1 MRNARGSPP
10 TSITH
15 ICLPT
20 LASSSALAP
29 TMALMIIRH
38 AYQYVHLPPHSPTTT
53 LFPRGAST
61 HALPITLDIWA
72 RSPPV
77 IKSACQ
83 VSQYDIKV
91 ARLPPSLTS
100 PLPCASPL
108 AQSTLTTWMVHLRSA
123 SQGAQATTMAALLTK
138 FVWLVDHVQLPL
150 QFILQMIQ
158 LICVWALAPTITS
171 QIHTQADA

>member
-10 TSITH
+10 TSITP

-38 AYQYVHLPPHSPTTT
+38 AYQYVRLPPLSPTTT

-72 RSPPV
+72 RSPPA

-83 VSQYDIKV
+83 VSKYIS
-91 ARLPPSLTS
+91 RLPVS
-100 PLPCASPL
+100 
-108 AQSTLTTWMVHLRSA
+108 HLRWLHLFPVRHHLPSQHLLHEWCISA
-123 SQGAQATTMAALLTK
+123 VHHKVPKQLLWQPCWQSLCGWWIMSNYPCSL
-138 FVWLVDHVQLPL
+138 FCRWYN
-150 QFILQMIQ
+150 
-158 LICVWALAPTITS
+158 
-171 QIHTQADA
+171 